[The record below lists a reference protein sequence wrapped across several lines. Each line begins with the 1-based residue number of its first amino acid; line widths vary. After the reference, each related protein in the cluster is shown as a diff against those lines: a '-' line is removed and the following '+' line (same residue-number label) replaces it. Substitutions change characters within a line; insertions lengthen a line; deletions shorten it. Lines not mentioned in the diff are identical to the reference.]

1 MKVRNTIAHRGL
13 ILVAVPL
20 LFEILFVGVL
30 FYLLWSSDIQTKR
43 VESAKAVSEQ
53 CLYLVKSLYETMNRI
68 IGLAIERSDEAESRY
83 KEAVRRIPE
92 QMNALTVLC
101 RNSQKQAVRA
111 EQVELE
117 FNRTM
122 GNLQALHKA
131 VVEEG
136 LGTLEYLRWVQ
147 KVRSLFS
154 RLIAALEALAETAS
168 QDAQTAQ
175 QQQLGVRMYLL
186 PALAAGLSVNIA
198 ISVLLAYYFSSSIT
212 SRLSRLQENTKR
224 LATNLPL
231 YERLTGTDEI
241 ALLDKEFHRM
251 AVALGESVRKERAVI
266 EQAREVICSVDEGG
280 KFIAVNPAS
289 LTVWLRQP
297 EDLIGRRLVDV
308 VVEDERAR
316 ISATISSVIA
326 TKSESSIETRILR
339 SDLTELDVL
348 WSMKWSD
355 SENALF
361 CVVVDNSERKELERV
376 KQSFMRMVAHDLRS
390 PLTSMQGTLHVLAS
404 GEGLGE
410 ENLNKVHRMQRVS
423 ERLLQLV
430 NDLLEIEA
438 LSQKGSR
445 PRYSSTSSGI
455 LVDQALASIESLL
468 QEKRITVKQDIDVFD
483 LELDSDRV
491 VQVMINLLSNAVRFS
506 NANSVIELSV
516 KKRAADAQ
524 FSIVDFGL
532 GIEAQHHK
540 EIFEPF
546 KQVQSS
552 QNAQKHGTGL
562 GLAIARAIVESHGGE
577 IGLDSKPGHGS
588 RFWFTIPFARD

>member
-1 MKVRNTIAHRGL
+1 M
-13 ILVAVPL
+13 AVPL

-68 IGLAIERSDEAESRY
+68 IGSAIERNEEAESRY

-92 QMNALTVLC
+92 QMNALKVLC
-101 RNSQKQAVRA
+101 RNSQNQAVRA

-122 GNLQALHKA
+122 GNLKALHQV
-131 VVEEG
+131 VVEQG
-136 LGTLEYLRWVQ
+136 LDTLEYLRWVQ
-147 KVRSLFS
+147 KVRNLFS
-154 RLIAALEALAETAS
+154 RLIAALETLAETAS

-175 QQQLGVRMYLL
+175 QEQLGVRMYLVS
-186 PALAAGLSVNIA
+186 ALAAGLSVNIL

-231 YERLTGTDEI
+231 YERLTGADEI

-280 KFIAVNPAS
+280 KFIAVNPAA

-326 TKSESSIETRILR
+326 AKSESSIETRILR

-361 CVVVDNSERKELERV
+361 CVVIDNSERKELERV

-404 GEGLGE
+404 SEGLGE
-410 ENLNKVHRMQRVS
+410 DNLNKVHRMQRVS

-445 PRYSSTSSGI
+445 LRYSCTSSGI

-506 NANSVIELSV
+506 SANSVIELSV
-516 KKRAADAQ
+516 KKRAFDAQ

-532 GIEAQHHK
+532 GIEAQYHK

-552 QNAQKHGTGL
+552 QKAQKQGTGL

-577 IGLDSKPGHGS
+577 IGLDSKPGHGC
-588 RFWFTIPFARD
+588 RFWFTIPLTRV